1 MSSCGVLWLVG
12 YKAAE
17 AESSKPLLA
26 AANWHKAPEDSVNSQ
41 VCAAQ
46 KAHFENKSIII

>member
-1 MSSCGVLWLVG
+1 MLWLVG

-26 AANWHKAPEDSVNSQ
+26 AVNWHKAPEDSVQ
-41 VCAAQ
+41 
-46 KAHFENKSIII
+46 